1 MLLKLGANNFL
12 GYKKIFYFSTLST
25 ALKKIIAILL
35 LALHVFNFAG
45 YGAVFNLLQQRAST
59 QIVDMLDKGAYDET
73 ELMEVKIPFPL
84 PYATNWKEYER
95 CDGEFEISGVI
106 YNYVKRKLCNDTLF
120 LLCIPNHEMMK
131 IATAKSDFAQ
141 VSNDFANTGNGKKS
155 QPVSTPV
162 KSGINEYN
170 QSNSFCNVTG
180 PLYLLLNKTYPLFD
194 LKPVLRSVPVP
205 LQPPNFN
212 KA

>member
-1 MLLKLGANNFL
+1 M
-12 GYKKIFYFSTLST
+12 
-25 ALKKIIAILL
+25 KKIIAILL

-45 YGAVFNLLQQRAST
+45 YSAVFNLLQQRAST
-59 QIVDMLDKGAYDET
+59 RIVDKLDKGVYDET

-95 CDGEFEISGVI
+95 CDGEFEVSGII

-120 LLCIPNHEMMK
+120 LLCIPNHEKMK
-131 IATAKSDFAQ
+131 IATAKSDYARL
-141 VSNDFANTGNGKKS
+141 SNDFAGSGKKS
-155 QPVSTPV
+155 QPVSTSV
-162 KSGINEYN
+162 KSVMNEYN
-170 QSNSFCNVTG
+170 QSHSFYNVTAL
-180 PLYLLLNKTYPLFD
+180 LYLVLHKNYPLFD

-205 LQPPNFN
+205 LQPPNFS